1 MQIQEKRHTT
11 VSYLYTIHLLD
22 QLARGEGNRYYH
34 HMNISLVSCCLEEGN
49 LSYPLGALC
58 IQSALDAAE
67 MRAEHLPFTLS
78 DDPSQAAAKVARMS
92 PQVVG
97 LSVYLWNRTWMDRF
111 TETLRTQTNDLV
123 IFAGGPEAT
132 ANPLSFDL
140 SILDFL
146 ILGEGEEVV
155 VDAISAIQQG
165 KQPKGKGIVTTLNE
179 LSWAPSPELSGL
191 PSPLLDHQADC
202 FLKQGAS
209 VLWEMTRG
217 CPFHCSFCFES
228 RGQRS
233 VRHFP
238 LPQLEAELALLI
250 AKQVGEVYILDPT
263 FNMDKQRTLTILSM
277 LAEKQSDIHF
287 VFEIRA
293 ELLDNELAEAF
304 ARINCALQIGLQ
316 SSEQEVLKI
325 ANRRFDSKLFAK
337 KISYLNARGIPFGLD
352 LIIGLPK
359 DTLSAFMKSVDY
371 AVSLKPSNLDVFP
384 LSLLPGTL
392 VAEQAK
398 EFSITHL
405 SEAPYTIIESP
416 TFPKRD
422 LQQALVLKESLD
434 LFFTKGQAGMWLQ
447 KLSEVVSLRPSA
459 ILLSFSSFLD
469 AYLKKSGEQADDL
482 DIYLLQETFVRSL
495 LRKLGLRRFEAVL
508 LSFIELHQGIAFFHE
523 YGESPVLHLSYSLDA
538 LSDFVHLTGDAF
550 LKRYPKMRQEVLGI
564 TSDDEER
571 LLFVPLQ

>member
-1 MQIQEKRHTT
+1 
-11 VSYLYTIHLLD
+11 
-22 QLARGEGNRYYH
+22 
-34 HMNISLVSCCLEEGN
+34 MNISLVSCCLEEGN

-58 IQSALDAAE
+58 IQSALEAAD
-67 MRAEHLPFTLS
+67 MRAEHLPFTLA
-78 DDPSQAAAKVARMS
+78 DDPSQAALNVARLQA
-92 PQVVG
+92 QVVG

-111 TETLRTQTNDLV
+111 TEVLRAQSSDLV

-132 ANPLSFDL
+132 ANPSSFDL
-140 SILDFL
+140 SMLDFL
-146 ILGEGEEVV
+146 ILGEGEEAVV
-155 VDAISAIQQG
+155 QAISAIKEG
-165 KQPKGKGIVTTLNE
+165 KKIAGKGIVTNLNK
-179 LSWAPSPELSGL
+179 LSWAPSPDLSVL
-191 PSPLLDHQADC
+191 PSPLLNHHADR
-202 FLKQGAS
+202 FLKAGSS

-238 LPQLEAELALLI
+238 LAQLEAELDLLI

-263 FNMDKQRTLTILSM
+263 FNMDKERTLTILSM

-293 ELLDNELAEAF
+293 ELLDNELADAF

-316 SSEQEVLKI
+316 SSDQAVLKT
-325 ANRRFDSKLFAK
+325 ANRRFDSKLFSK
-337 KISYLNARGIPFGLD
+337 KISFLNARGIPFGLD
-352 LIIGLPK
+352 LIIGLPN
-359 DTLSAFMKSVDY
+359 DNLRSFIKSVDY

-405 SEAPYTIIESP
+405 QEAPYTIIESP
-416 TFPKRD
+416 SFPQKD
-422 LQQALVLKESLD
+422 MQKALVLKESLD

-447 KLSEVVSLRPSA
+447 KLSEVVSLSPSS
-459 ILLSFSSFLD
+459 ILFSFSSFLE
-469 AYLKKSGEQADDL
+469 AYLKRSGEQADDI
-482 DIYLLQETFVRSL
+482 DIYLLQETFVRSF
-495 LRKLGLRRFEAVL
+495 LRKLGLVQYEAVM

-523 YGESPVLHLSYSLDA
+523 CGESPVLQLSYSLDA
-538 LSDFVHLTGDAF
+538 LSEFEHLTADAF
-550 LKRYPKMRQEVLGI
+550 LKRYPEEEEEVLGI
-564 TSDDEER
+564 TSDLDGR

>member
-1 MQIQEKRHTT
+1 
-11 VSYLYTIHLLD
+11 
-22 QLARGEGNRYYH
+22 
-34 HMNISLVSCCLEEGN
+34 MNISLVSCCLEEGN

-58 IQSALDAAE
+58 IQSALAAAE
-67 MRAEHLPFTLS
+67 MRAEHLPFTLA
-78 DDPSQAAAKVARMS
+78 DDPSQAAAKVAKMS
-92 PQVVG
+92 PKVVG

-111 TETLRTQTNDLV
+111 TEALRGQANDLV

-132 ANPLSFDL
+132 ANPSSFDL

-146 ILGEGEEVV
+146 ILGEGGEEAVV
-155 VDAISAIQQG
+155 KAISAIQEG
-165 KQPKGKGIVTTLNE
+165 KKPEGKGIVTTLNE
-179 LSWAPSPELSGL
+179 LSWAPSPELSRL
-191 PSPLLDHQADC
+191 TSPLLEHHADR
-202 FLKQGAS
+202 FLNQGAS

-238 LPQLEAELALLI
+238 LTQLQAELDLLI

-263 FNMDKQRTLTILSM
+263 FNMDKERTLTILTM

-293 ELLDNELAEAF
+293 ELLDNELADAF

-316 SSEQEVLKI
+316 SSDQDVLKT
-325 ANRRFDSKLFAK
+325 ANRKFDSKLFAK

-359 DTLSAFMKSVDY
+359 DTLSAFIKSVDY

-405 SEAPYTIIESP
+405 HEAPYTIIESP
-416 TFPKRD
+416 SFPHRD
-422 LQQALVLKESLD
+422 IQKAMMLKEALD

-447 KLSEVVSLRPSA
+447 KLSEVVSLRASS
-459 ILLSFSSFLD
+459 ILFSFSSFLD
-469 AYLKKSGEQADDL
+469 AYLKRSEEQADED
-482 DIYLLQETFVRSL
+482 DIYLLQETFVRGL
-495 LRKLGLRRFEAVL
+495 LRKLDLVQYEDVM
-508 LSFIELHQGIAFFHE
+508 LSFIELHQGIAFFSMSTVKAQSCNFPTHWTN
-523 YGESPVLHLSYSLDA
+523 SPNLN
-538 LSDFVHLTGDAF
+538 
-550 LKRYPKMRQEVLGI
+550 I
-564 TSDDEER
+564 
-571 LLFVPLQ
+571 LLVTRS

>member
-1 MQIQEKRHTT
+1 
-11 VSYLYTIHLLD
+11 
-22 QLARGEGNRYYH
+22 
-34 HMNISLVSCCLEEGN
+34 MNISLVSCCLEEGN

-58 IQSALDAAE
+58 IQSALEAAD
-67 MRAEHLPFTLS
+67 MRAEHLPFTLA
-78 DDPSQAAAKVARMS
+78 DDPSQAALDVARMR

-111 TETLRTQTNDLV
+111 TAVFRAQSSDLV

-132 ANPLSFDL
+132 ANPSSFDL
-140 SILDFL
+140 SMLDFL
-146 ILGEGEEVV
+146 ILGEGEEAVV
-155 VDAISAIQQG
+155 QAISAIKEG
-165 KQPKGKGIVTTLNE
+165 KKIAGKGIVTDLNE
-179 LSWAPSPELSGL
+179 LSWAPSPDLSVL
-191 PSPLLDHQADC
+191 PSPLLNHHADC
-202 FLKQGAS
+202 FLKAGSS

-238 LPQLEAELALLI
+238 LAQLEAELDLLI

-263 FNMDKQRTLTILSM
+263 FNMDKERTLTILSM

-293 ELLDNELAEAF
+293 ELLDNELADAF

-316 SSEQEVLKI
+316 SSDQAVLKT
-325 ANRRFDSKLFAK
+325 ANRRFDSKLFSK
-337 KISYLNARGIPFGLD
+337 KISFLNARGIPFGLD
-352 LIIGLPK
+352 LIIGLPN
-359 DTLSAFMKSVDY
+359 DNLRSFIKSVDY

-405 SEAPYTIIESP
+405 HEAPYTIIESP
-416 TFPKRD
+416 AFPQKD
-422 LQQALVLKESLD
+422 MQKALVLKESLD
-434 LFFTKGQAGMWLQ
+434 LFFTKGQAGMWLT
-447 KLSEVVSLRPSA
+447 KLSEVVSLSPSS
-459 ILLSFSSFLD
+459 ILFSFSSFLE
-469 AYLKKSGEQADDL
+469 AYLKRSGEQADDI
-482 DIYLLQETFVRSL
+482 DIYLLQETFVRSF
-495 LRKLGLRRFEAVL
+495 LRKLGLVQYEAVM

-523 YGESPVLHLSYSLDA
+523 CGESPVLQLSYSLDA
-538 LSDFVHLTGDAF
+538 LSEFEHLSADAF
-550 LKRYPKMRQEVLGI
+550 LKRYPKREEEVLGI
-564 TSDDEER
+564 TSDLDGR

>member
-1 MQIQEKRHTT
+1 
-11 VSYLYTIHLLD
+11 
-22 QLARGEGNRYYH
+22 
-34 HMNISLVSCCLEEGN
+34 MNISLVSCCLEEGN

-58 IQSALDAAE
+58 IQSALEAAD
-67 MRAEHLPFTLS
+67 MRAEHLPFTLA
-78 DDPSQAAAKVARMS
+78 DDPSQAALDVARMQ

-111 TETLRTQTNDLV
+111 TEVLRTQSSDLV

-132 ANPLSFDL
+132 ANPSSFDL

-146 ILGEGEEVV
+146 ILGEGEEAVV
-155 VDAISAIQQG
+155 QAISAIKVG
-165 KQPKGKGIVTTLNE
+165 KNIEGEGIVTNLYE
-179 LSWAPSPELSGL
+179 LSWAPSPDLSVL
-191 PSPLLDHQADC
+191 PSPLLNHHADH
-202 FLKQGAS
+202 FLKEDSS

-238 LPQLEAELALLI
+238 LAQLEAELDLLI
-250 AKQVGEVYILDPT
+250 TKQVGEVYILDPT
-263 FNMDKQRTLTILSM
+263 FNMDKERTLTILSM

-293 ELLDNELAEAF
+293 ELLDNELADAF

-316 SSEQEVLKI
+316 SSDHAVLKT

-337 KISYLNARGIPFGLD
+337 KISFLNARGIPFGLD
-352 LIIGLPK
+352 LIIGLPN
-359 DTLSAFMKSVDY
+359 DNLRSFIKSVDY

-405 SEAPYTIIESP
+405 QEAPYTIIESP
-416 TFPKRD
+416 TFPQKD
-422 LQQALVLKESLD
+422 MQKALVLKESLD

-447 KLSEVVSLRPSA
+447 KLSEVVSLSPSS
-459 ILLSFSSFLD
+459 ILFSFSSFLET
-469 AYLKKSGEQADDL
+469 YLKRSGEQAEDI
-482 DIYLLQETFVRSL
+482 DIYLLQETFVRSF
-495 LRKLGLRRFEAVL
+495 LRKLGLVQYEAVM

-523 YGESPVLHLSYSLDA
+523 CGESPVLQLSYSLDA
-538 LSDFVHLTGDAF
+538 LSEFEHLSADAF
-550 LKRYPKMRQEVLGI
+550 LKRYPERQEESLGI
-564 TSDDEER
+564 TSDMDGR

>member
-1 MQIQEKRHTT
+1 
-11 VSYLYTIHLLD
+11 
-22 QLARGEGNRYYH
+22 
-34 HMNISLVSCCLEEGN
+34 MNISLVSCCLEEGN
-49 LSYPLGALC
+49 LSYPLGAIC
-58 IQSALDAAE
+58 IQSALAAAKIN
-67 MRAEHLPFTLS
+67 AEHLPFTLA
-78 DDPSQAAAKVARMS
+78 DDPFHAATKLANMK

-97 LSVYLWNRTWMDRF
+97 LSVYLWNRAWMDRF
-111 TETLRTQTNDLV
+111 TLALRAKIDDLV
-123 IFAGGPEAT
+123 IFAGGPEAS
-132 ANPLSFDL
+132 ANPLSFNL

-155 VDAISAIQQG
+155 VQAISAIRAG
-165 KQPKGKGIVTTLNE
+165 KKPQGKGIVTTLDE

-191 PSPLLDHQADC
+191 PSPLLNHHADR

-238 LPQLEAELALLI
+238 LAQLEAELELLI
-250 AKQVGEVYILDPT
+250 TKQVGEVYILDPT
-263 FNMDKQRTLTILSM
+263 FNMDKQRSLTILGM
-277 LAEKQSDIHF
+277 LAERQSDIHF

-293 ELLDNELAEAF
+293 ELLDSELADAF
-304 ARINCALQIGLQ
+304 AQINCALQIGLQ
-316 SSEQEVLKI
+316 SSDQAVLKT

-337 KISYLNARGIPFGLD
+337 KISLLNARGIPFGLD
-352 LIIGLPK
+352 LIIGLPN

-392 VAEQAK
+392 VAEQAND
-398 EFSITHL
+398 FSITHL
-405 SEAPYTIIESP
+405 REAPYTIIESP
-416 TFPKRD
+416 SFPKKA
-422 LQQALVLKESLD
+422 LQQAQVLKEALD

-459 ILLSFSSFLD
+459 ILLSFSSFLE
-469 AYLKKSGEQADDL
+469 AYLKRSGGKAEDL

-495 LRKLGLRRFEAVL
+495 MTKLGLTQYEAAM

-523 YGESPVLHLSYSLDA
+523 YEESPVLQLSYSLDA
-538 LSDFVHLTGDAF
+538 LSDFEHLSGDAF
-550 LKRYPKMRQEVLGI
+550 LKRYPKMTQEVLGI
-564 TSDDEER
+564 TRDADGS
-571 LLFVPLQ
+571 LLFVPLE